1 MKNIPVE
8 LQILGLTQGANLPLE
23 RVRNELCPEC
33 PFKTPFCEFML
44 RIHMD
49 ELESKGITFVC
60 KGMRHWTTK
69 SN

>member
-23 RVRNELCPEC
+23 KVKGEICPEC
-33 PFKTPFCEFML
+33 TYKTPFCEFML
-44 RIHMD
+44 RIHTG
-49 ELESKGITFVC
+49 ELAGLTFVC
-60 KGMRHWTTK
+60 KGMRHWVAK